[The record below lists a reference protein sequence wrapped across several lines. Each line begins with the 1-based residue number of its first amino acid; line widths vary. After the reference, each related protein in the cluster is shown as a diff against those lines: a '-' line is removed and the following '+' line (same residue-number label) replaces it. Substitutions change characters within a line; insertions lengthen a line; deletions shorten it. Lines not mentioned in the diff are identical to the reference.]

1 MYGEEAA
8 LKVGQIPGFSHLSKN
23 RLKKERQE
31 VKHAREKKLQDVDF
45 AEQIP
50 PILYVAN
57 KCEDGF
63 EGEIIEDFY
72 RKLPHIRTSIDPSTG
87 EPFEPLFISA
97 EHGDGLPDLFRRLRE
112 LIPAEKGEQF
122 ALRQE
127 KRVERFLHYKQML
140 LDEIVKLKTEELERD
155 GDSDEF
161 SKDLEVFVKSWEK
174 EFDFVNADAADNS
187 DFDSDNEINPLDTL
201 DSLGRYTS
209 APSQISA
216 DNRMKKKPI

>member
-1 MYGEEAA
+1 M
-8 LKVGQIPGFSHLSKN
+8 
-23 RLKKERQE
+23 
-31 VKHAREKKLQDVDF
+31 
-45 AEQIP
+45 
-50 PILYVAN
+50 
-57 KCEDGF
+57 
-63 EGEIIEDFY
+63 
-72 RKLPHIRTSIDPSTG
+72 
-87 EPFEPLFISA
+87 
-97 EHGDGLPDLFRRLRE
+97 
-112 LIPAEKGEQF
+112 IPAEKGEQF